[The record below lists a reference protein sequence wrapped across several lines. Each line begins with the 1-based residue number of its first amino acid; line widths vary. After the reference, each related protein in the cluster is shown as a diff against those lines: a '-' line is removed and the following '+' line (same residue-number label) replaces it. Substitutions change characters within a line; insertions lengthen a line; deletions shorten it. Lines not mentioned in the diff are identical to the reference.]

1 MNIDNLSYQECLK
14 LKIELDNKL
23 DLNNDLWNAISNIKD
38 LSIKKDE
45 IDNTISQIEGS
56 QSQLKSL
63 INLGYTLVLYE
74 ANRVGFINYEKK
86 RVEGKYHGC
95 SFRKSENNLDFNNYI
110 KPSNEDIKKMEEI
123 LLIKKEN

>member
-63 INLGYTLVLYE
+63 ITLGYTLVVYDF
-74 ANRVGFINYEKK
+74 NKVGIINYEKK
-86 RVEGKYHGC
+86 RLEGKYYGC
-95 SFRKSENNLDFNNYI
+95 SFRKSKHNLDFNNYI
-110 KPSNEDIKKMEEI
+110 KPSNEDIEKIEEI